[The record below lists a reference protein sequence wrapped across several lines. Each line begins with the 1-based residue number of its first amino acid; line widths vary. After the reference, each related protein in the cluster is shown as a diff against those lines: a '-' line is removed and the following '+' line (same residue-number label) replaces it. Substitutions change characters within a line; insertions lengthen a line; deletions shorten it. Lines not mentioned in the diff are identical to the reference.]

1 MNRVILGEASIISS
15 SGFGKEER
23 KGKKKF
29 HFSLCTEMKVVT
41 MIALDSGII
50 HDFFFSF
57 LLYVFPPEII
67 FLIFMYYTFIND
79 INKKLKNINI
89 KARDLLL
96 KKMVLEGNRMKRTHK
111 IY

>member
-1 MNRVILGEASIISS
+1 MNRLSL
-15 SGFGKEER
+15 ER
-23 KGKKKF
+23 LPLYLAVDLERGKKRKKKTF
-29 HFSLCTEMKVVT
+29 HFSLCTGNEGSNNDC
-41 MIALDSGII
+41 LSGII
-50 HDFFFSF
+50 HDFFLSF

-89 KARDLLL
+89 KARDLLKK

>member
-1 MNRVILGEASIISS
+1 
-15 SGFGKEER
+15 
-23 KGKKKF
+23 
-29 HFSLCTEMKVVT
+29 

-79 INKKLKNINI
+79 INKKLKNMNI
-89 KARDLLL
+89 KARDLL
-96 KKMVLEGNRMKRTHK
+96 KKNGLRGKQNEEIFTHIFSHLTVGYLGFFK
-111 IY
+111 F